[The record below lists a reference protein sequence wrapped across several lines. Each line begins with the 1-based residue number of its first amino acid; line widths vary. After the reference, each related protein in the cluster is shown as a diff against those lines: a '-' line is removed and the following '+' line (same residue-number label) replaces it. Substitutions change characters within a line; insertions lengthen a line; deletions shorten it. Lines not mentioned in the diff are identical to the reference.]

1 MKKAIVLALAAV
13 AVLSACGGGG
23 DSASTTA
30 AVGVSATTPPVAAPA
45 IDQVTAASTAVAAQA
60 NLALITASADEEAY
74 DVVADIGDSWRVIF
88 NTKTGAYTI
97 SVTESQFGLRSE
109 TGVATRVVN
118 GNFVTYTA
126 TSPGR
131 FVLVIDNRTKSI
143 AGNVTLGGKSTTVA
157 GTGYAAAN
165 LTGLAGTYTFF
176 GAVRDASGG
185 TNPEITA
192 GQVLVNAT
200 GTSVAVCDS
209 GRFNA
214 TNQCVAVGSSVPS
227 TATLA
232 LTRTATGQ
240 LRLTTPNGS
249 NFGILNI
256 SAGDR
261 GPVLLLDRFGFN
273 NTGTGSVLRVG
284 RIYAVKQS
292 RLSGSE
298 FDGNFSCSANGVE
311 QGTVAVS
318 GTSLTGTE
326 RSTGAVTREVLT
338 YNQAVVPGATVAF
351 DGVLNSKVVNEPTN
365 TGANI
370 LALSSSLVVVNGGP
384 GKLSSFL
391 CRRTN

>member
-1 MKKAIVLALAAV
+1 MKKTMVLALAAV
-13 AVLSACGGGG
+13 AVLSACGGGS
-23 DSASTTA
+23 DSASTT
-30 AVGVSATTPPVAAPA
+30 TPPLVVSSN
-45 IDQVTAASTAVAAQA
+45 DQVTAASTAVAAQA
-60 NLALITASADEEAY
+60 NLALITASADQEAY
-74 DVVADIGDSWRVIF
+74 DVVADIGDSWRIIF

-126 TSPGR
+126 TSPGS

-192 GQVLVNAT
+192 GQVRIDTT
-200 GTSVAVCDS
+200 GTSVSVCDS
-209 GRFNA
+209 GRFDA
-214 TNQCVAVGSSVPS
+214 ANQCVAVGSSVPS

-232 LTRTATGQ
+232 LTRTAAGQ
-240 LRLTTPNGS
+240 LRLTTPNGG

-273 NTGTGSVLRVG
+273 NTGIGSVLRVG
-284 RIYAVKQS
+284 KIYAAKQS
-292 RLSGSE
+292 RLTGSE
-298 FDGNFSCSANGVE
+298 FDGNFSCNANGLE
-311 QGTVAVS
+311 NSTVTVS

-338 YNQAVVPGATVAF
+338 YNQLVAPGATVAF
-351 DGVLNSKVVNEPTN
+351 DGVLNSRVTNEPGN

>member
-1 MKKAIVLALAAV
+1 MNKMTILALAA
-13 AVLSACGGGG
+13 AAALSACGGGDG
-23 DSASTTA
+23 VNAPTLGSAS
-30 AVGVSATTPPVAAPA
+30 VTPPPIVLPLP
-45 IDQVTAASTAVAAQA
+45 DQVTAASTAVAAQA
-60 NLALITASADEEAY
+60 NLAVIMASADEEAY
-74 DVVADIGDSWRVIF
+74 DVVADIGDSWRIIF

-97 SVTESQFGLRSE
+97 SVTESQFGLQSE

-126 TSPGR
+126 MSPGR

-143 AGNVTLGGKSTTVA
+143 AGNVILGGKSTTVA

-165 LTGLAGTYTFF
+165 LTGLAGTYTFL
-176 GAVRDASGG
+176 GAVRDAAGG
-185 TNPEITA
+185 TNPETTA
-192 GQVLVNAT
+192 GQVIINAT

-209 GRFNA
+209 GRFDA
-214 TNQCVAVGSSVPS
+214 TNQCVAVGNSVPS
-227 TATLA
+227 TTTLA

-240 LRLTTPNGS
+240 LRLTTPNGN

-273 NTGTGSVLRVG
+273 NTGTGRVLRVG
-284 RIYAVKQS
+284 RIYAAKQS

-298 FDGNFSCSANGVE
+298 FDGNFSCNANGLE
-311 QGTVAVS
+311 NSTVTVS

-326 RSTGAVTREVLT
+326 RSTGAVTREILT
-338 YNQAVVPGATVAF
+338 YNQLAAAGATVAF

-370 LALSSSLVVVNGGP
+370 LALSTSLVAVNGGP
-384 GKLSSFL
+384 GKSSSFL

>member
-1 MKKAIVLALAAV
+1 MTKTMGLALVAA

-23 DSASTTA
+23 DSTSTTA
-30 AVGVSATTPPVAAPA
+30 STGISVVTPPVTVPA
-45 IDQVTAASTAVAAQA
+45 IDAVTAASTAVATQA

-74 DVVADIGDSWRVIF
+74 DVVADIGDSWRIIF
-88 NTKTGAYTI
+88 NTKTGVYTI
-97 SVTESQFGLRSE
+97 NVTESQFGLRSE
-109 TGVATRVVN
+109 SGVASRVVN

-126 TSPGR
+126 NSPGR

-143 AGNVTLGGKSTTVA
+143 AGNVTLGGKPTTVA

-165 LTGLAGTYTFF
+165 LASLAGTYTYF

-185 TNPEITA
+185 TNPEVTA
-192 GQVLVNAT
+192 GQVRIDAT
-200 GTSVAVCDS
+200 GSSVAVCDG
-209 GRFNA
+209 GRFDA
-214 TNQCVAVGSSVPS
+214 TNQCAAVGGSLPS

-232 LTRTATGQ
+232 VTRTATGQ
-240 LRLTTPNGS
+240 FRLTANGS

-261 GPVLLLDRFGFN
+261 GPVLLLDRFGLN
-273 NTGTGSVLRVG
+273 MTGTGTVLRVG
-284 RIYAVKQS
+284 RIYAIKQT

-298 FDGNFSCSANGVE
+298 FDGNFSCSVNGVE
-311 QGTVAVS
+311 QATVVVS
-318 GTSLTGTE
+318 GTSLTSTE
-326 RSTGAVTREVLT
+326 RSTGAVSREVLT
-338 YNQAVVPGATVAF
+338 YNQVVAPSATVAF
-351 DGVLNSKVVNEPTN
+351 DGVLNTRVVNEPAN

-370 LALSSSLVVVNGGP
+370 LALSTSLAVVNGGP

>member
-30 AVGVSATTPPVAAPA
+30 AVGVSATTPPVAPA

-74 DVVADIGDSWRVIF
+74 DVVADIGDSWRIIF

-109 TGVATRVVN
+109 TGAATRVVN

-185 TNPEITA
+185 TNPQITA
-192 GQVLVNAT
+192 GQVFVNAT

-298 FDGNFSCSANGVE
+298 FDGNFSCSASGVE
-311 QGTVAVS
+311 QGTVVVS
-318 GTSLTGTE
+318 GTSLTATE
-326 RSTGAVTREVLT
+326 RSTGAVSREVLT
-338 YNQAVVPGATVAF
+338 YNQVVAPGAVVAF
-351 DGVLNSKVVNEPTN
+351 DGVLNTRVTNEPAD

-370 LALSSSLVVVNGGP
+370 LALSSSLAVVNGGP